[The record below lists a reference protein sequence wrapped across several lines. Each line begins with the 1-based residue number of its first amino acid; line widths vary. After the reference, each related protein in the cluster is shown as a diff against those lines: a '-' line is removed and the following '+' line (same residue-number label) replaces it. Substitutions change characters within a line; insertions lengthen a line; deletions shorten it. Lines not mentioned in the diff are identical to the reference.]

1 VQVTSSPPLYVRLF
15 NLLKAIRE
23 LPPFNALTGE
33 EELLL
38 EDLIVQWHEHGVLK
52 MSDLMSNA
60 HYGPRSTVYR
70 RLIAL
75 RDKGVIL
82 VENAPDDKRERYV
95 KPSEAAQSYIAQ
107 VRSGV
112 DDLIKRGQAL

>member
-1 VQVTSSPPLYVRLF
+1 MTKSLPPYVRLF

-38 EDLIVQWHEHGVLK
+38 DDLIVQWHELGVLK
-52 MSDLMSNA
+52 MSDLMGNA

-70 RLIAL
+70 RLVAL
-75 RDKGVIL
+75 RNKGLIL
-82 VENAPDDKRERYV
+82 VENDPDDKRERYV
-95 KPSEAAQSYIAQ
+95 RPSEAAQSYIAQ

-112 DDLIKRGQAL
+112 DELIQRGQC

>member
-1 VQVTSSPPLYVRLF
+1 MPNSLPPYIRVF
-15 NLLKAIRE
+15 NLLRAIRE
-23 LPPFNALTGE
+23 LPPFTVLTGE

-38 EDLIVQWHEHGVLK
+38 EDLIVQWHEHDILK
-52 MSDLMSNA
+52 MSDLMGSA

-75 RDKGVIL
+75 RDKGIIL
-82 VENAPDDKRERYV
+82 VENDPDDKRERYV
-95 KPSEAAQSYIAQ
+95 KPSQAAEGYIAH

-112 DDLIKRGQAL
+112 DDLIKRGLPK

>member
-1 VQVTSSPPLYVRLF
+1 MTNSFPPYIRLF

-38 EDLIVQWHEHGVLK
+38 DDLIVQWHEHGVLK

-70 RLIAL
+70 RLVAL
-75 RDKGVIL
+75 RIKGVF
-82 VENAPDDKRERYV
+82 
-95 KPSEAAQSYIAQ
+95 
-107 VRSGV
+107 
-112 DDLIKRGQAL
+112 